1 MSAWFQLALICKAHQ
16 DPIATNGHLFPW
28 NKVRL
33 PDKIVPV
40 HYDLRIH
47 PNLTS
52 LNFTGTVKIE
62 VLVKEETSFV
72 ILHSKDLE
80 ITGATIIPEED
91 LETDSLGKNV
101 SVLEYPSH
109 EQIALQAAEPL
120 AAHRKYRLCIEF
132 RASLAE
138 GFDGFYKSTYRTV
151 DGEKRILATTDFEPT
166 AARMAFPCFDEPS
179 FKATFSIKISRERQ
193 HLALS
198 NMPKIMTLELE
209 GGLLE
214 DHFDKSVKMSTYL
227 VAYIVCDFR
236 AVSAVTSSGIKISV
250 YAVPEKWNQTHYA
263 LEVAV
268 KMLEFYEHYF
278 NISYPLPKQD
288 LVAIPDFQSGA
299 MENWGLI
306 TYRETS
312 LLYDP
317 QTSCDADK
325 LWITKVIGHELAHQ
339 WFGNLVTMEW
349 WNDIWLNEG
358 FARYMERVSV
368 NSTYPDIQIWFGN
381 LVTMEWW
388 NDIWLNE
395 GFARYMERVS
405 VNSTYPDIQIDDY
418 FLNVCFGAMARDSLN
433 SSHPI
438 TNPAETPTQIMEM
451 FDAVSYDKGACVLN
465 MLKDFLTEDVF
476 QNGVIR
482 YLRRYSY
489 KNAKSDDLW
498 DSMANYHHAE
508 EHMHLKE
515 MMDTWTLQ
523 MGIPLVVVERSG
535 KQVRIRQ
542 ERFLKGVLQE
552 DPEWAA
558 LQSGYLWHVPLTYFT
573 SGSGSVGRHLLRTKS
588 DTIEL
593 EGEVSWVKFNAD
605 MNGYYVVHYEGDGW
619 DSLIHLLDRNHT
631 ALSHKDRTNLIHNAF
646 QLVSV
651 GRLSLDR
658 ALDLTSYL
666 RQESENIPLL
676 QGVGFLEVLYRMMER
691 RGISD
696 VAEGLK
702 VYTFFTFYLPATG
715 TNPPVACLPT
725 DVLRTVY
732 LIGAQTSEGWN
743 QLLEYYRVSM
753 SATEK
758 NKILS
763 ALTQSRDTDKLTKL
777 INLSMEG
784 EVIRTQD
791 LAAVI
796 ATISR
801 NPAGQ
806 ALAWN
811 FVRNNWSKLLEKLIN
826 LSMEGEVIR
835 TQDLAAVIAT
845 ISRNPAG
852 QALAWNFVRNN
863 WSKLLENSA
872 IAVNL
877 HVPVSERASLP
888 RNMIENSMFEEEPD
902 VVDLAK
908 EPSTYPL
915 EPDDVVYE
923 PRSSRLL
930 VRGLGENELDEEE
943 EDYESS
949 ARLLGMSFMNRSSS
963 LRSNSSPYGGQVAGR
978 ACSFPSAR
986 SLLVGAFVLV
996 VVASV
1001 AMVIYFLPKCTFTK
1015 EGCHKANQSMALIY
1029 PIASKGHLF
1038 PWTSMRLPRAVIP
1051 VHYDLTLQP
1060 NLTTMKFTGS
1070 VTITVKVN
1078 EDTKNVVLHSSGLD
1092 ISKISIRP
1100 VGENQ
1105 PKPAQYVEY
1114 HPWQQIAVQCPETLQ
1129 KGRSYDLK
1137 LEYSANLSD
1146 SYYGFYKSSYR
1157 DKYGEQRW
1165 LAATQ
1170 FEPLAARM
1178 AFPCFDEPAFKA
1190 TFLIKI
1196 NRDKEYI
1203 SLSNMPK
1210 NKTTLV
1216 SGGFYQDVFDKSVTM
1231 STYLVAFIVA
1241 DFKNISMEANG
1252 TQVSVY
1258 AVPDKLDQVNHAL
1271 ETAIKLLGFYNCYFH
1286 MPYPLQKLDLVAI
1299 PDFQAG
1305 AMENWGLITFRET
1318 SLLYENTSSLLDKQL
1333 VTIVIA
1339 HELAH
1344 QWFGNLVTMEW
1355 WNDLWLNEG
1364 FATFMEYM
1372 SIERIFPDLNVWFG
1386 NLVTM
1391 EWWNDLWLNEG
1402 FATFMEY
1409 MSIERIFP
1417 DLNVWFGNVVT
1428 MEWWNDLWLNE
1439 GFATFMEYM
1448 SIERIFP
1455 DLNVGDD
1462 FLAMR
1467 FRAMGK
1473 DSLNSS
1479 HPITNQVATA
1489 EQVEEMFDSVSYE
1502 KGASILL
1509 MLKSSLTEEQ
1519 FQNGVAHYLSQH
1531 KNANTQSEDL
1541 WASMSQITEKANI
1554 TELMKSWTLQK
1565 GFPLVTVTRNGT
1577 KMTLQQERFL
1587 LSVDNSSSSSSSYL
1601 WQVPL
1606 TSINS
1611 SCSNASSCKSVILLK
1626 EQSAT
1631 IYVPE
1636 EVQWVKFNIDMEGFY
1651 MVHYGEDGW
1660 RDLIIL
1666 LKSNHSA
1673 LSYQDRASL
1682 ISDIFG
1688 LARLGKV
1695 SIQQV
1700 LNLTRYLVNET
1711 STPPVTEALLQLKHI
1726 YRLLDK
1732 RGLLQLTARMK
1743 TYILELFEKL
1753 IANQSWNEEVSITQQ
1768 KLRSSLLGTACSYN
1782 HKICIEKAKNIF
1794 LNWTKSPANASI
1806 PADLM
1811 RTVFTVGI
1819 RHCDGWDSVL
1829 EAYSNSSFEAE
1840 REKMLQALASSADI
1854 RKLIWLMQTSLN
1866 GEVVRTQELPL
1877 VLTTISKNFEG
1888 HLYAWGFVK
1897 ENWDKIIT
1905 KFNLGSFAIHNIVM
1919 GTTSEFSTQA
1929 HLFEVKNFFG
1939 SLKDKGSQLRSVRE
1953 AVETIQ
1959 LNIQW
1964 MDRNVEALSH
1974 SL

>member
-1 MSAWFQLALICKAHQ
+1 MES
-16 DPIATNGHLFPW
+16 
-28 NKVRL
+28 
-33 PDKIVPV
+33 
-40 HYDLRIH
+40 
-47 PNLTS
+47 
-52 LNFTGTVKIE
+52 
-62 VLVKEETSFV
+62 
-72 ILHSKDLE
+72 
-80 ITGATIIPEED
+80 
-91 LETDSLGKNV
+91 
-101 SVLEYPSH
+101 
-109 EQIALQAAEPL
+109 
-120 AAHRKYRLCIEF
+120 
-132 RASLAE
+132 
-138 GFDGFYKSTYRTV
+138 
-151 DGEKRILATTDFEPT
+151 
-166 AARMAFPCFDEPS
+166 
-179 FKATFSIKISRERQ
+179 
-193 HLALS
+193 
-198 NMPKIMTLELE
+198 
-209 GGLLE
+209 
-214 DHFDKSVKMSTYL
+214 
-227 VAYIVCDFR
+227 
-236 AVSAVTSSGIKISV
+236 
-250 YAVPEKWNQTHYA
+250 
-263 LEVAV
+263 
-268 KMLEFYEHYF
+268 
-278 NISYPLPKQD
+278 
-288 LVAIPDFQSGA
+288 FQS
-299 MENWGLI
+299 
-306 TYRETS
+306 
-312 LLYDP
+312 
-317 QTSCDADK
+317 
-325 LWITKVIGHELAHQ
+325 
-339 WFGNLVTMEW
+339 
-349 WNDIWLNEG
+349 
-358 FARYMERVSV
+358 
-368 NSTYPDIQIWFGN
+368 
-381 LVTMEWW
+381 
-388 NDIWLNE
+388 
-395 GFARYMERVS
+395 
-405 VNSTYPDIQIDDY
+405 
-418 FLNVCFGAMARDSLN
+418 
-433 SSHPI
+433 
-438 TNPAETPTQIMEM
+438 
-451 FDAVSYDKGACVLN
+451 
-465 MLKDFLTEDVF
+465 
-476 QNGVIR
+476 
-482 YLRRYSY
+482 
-489 KNAKSDDLW
+489 
-498 DSMANYHHAE
+498 
-508 EHMHLKE
+508 
-515 MMDTWTLQ
+515 
-523 MGIPLVVVERSG
+523 
-535 KQVRIRQ
+535 
-542 ERFLKGVLQE
+542 
-552 DPEWAA
+552 
-558 LQSGYLWHVPLTYFT
+558 
-573 SGSGSVGRHLLRTKS
+573 
-588 DTIEL
+588 
-593 EGEVSWVKFNAD
+593 
-605 MNGYYVVHYEGDGW
+605 
-619 DSLIHLLDRNHT
+619 
-631 ALSHKDRTNLIHNAF
+631 LS
-646 QLVSV
+646 
-651 GRLSLDR
+651 
-658 ALDLTSYL
+658 
-666 RQESENIPLL
+666 E
-676 QGVGFLEVLYRMMER
+676 
-691 RGISD
+691 
-696 VAEGLK
+696 
-702 VYTFFTFYLPATG
+702 
-715 TNPPVACLPT
+715 C
-725 DVLRTVY
+725 
-732 LIGAQTSEGWN
+732 
-743 QLLEYYRVSM
+743 
-753 SATEK
+753 
-758 NKILS
+758 
-763 ALTQSRDTDKLTKL
+763 
-777 INLSMEG
+777 
-784 EVIRTQD
+784 
-791 LAAVI
+791 
-796 ATISR
+796 
-801 NPAGQ
+801 
-806 ALAWN
+806 
-811 FVRNNWSKLLEKLIN
+811 
-826 LSMEGEVIR
+826 
-835 TQDLAAVIAT
+835 
-845 ISRNPAG
+845 
-852 QALAWNFVRNN
+852 
-863 WSKLLENSA
+863 
-872 IAVNL
+872 
-877 HVPVSERASLP
+877 ASLP

-908 EPSTYPL
+908 EPTTYPL

-1029 PIASKGHLF
+1029 PIASKGQLF
-1038 PWTSMRLPRAVIP
+1038 PWTSMRLPRAVSP

-1100 VGENQ
+1100 VKENQ

-1157 DKYGEQRW
+1157 DKDGEQRW

-1210 NKTTLV
+1210 NKTILV

-1252 TQVSVY
+1252 TLVSVY

-1271 ETAIKLLGFYNCYFH
+1271 ETAIKLLDFYNCYFQ

-1318 SLLYENTSSLLDKQL
+1318 SLMYDNTSSLLDKQL

-1344 QWFGNLVTMEW
+1344 QWFGNL
-1355 WNDLWLNEG
+1355 
-1364 FATFMEYM
+1364 
-1372 SIERIFPDLNVWFG
+1372 
-1386 NLVTM
+1386 
-1391 EWWNDLWLNEG
+1391 
-1402 FATFMEY
+1402 
-1409 MSIERIFP
+1409 
-1417 DLNVWFGNVVT
+1417 VT

-1509 MLKSSLTEEQ
+1509 MLKSLLTEEQ
-1519 FQNGVAHYLSQH
+1519 FQKGVVHYLRQH

-1541 WASMSQITEKANI
+1541 WASMSQFTKKANI

-1587 LSVDNSSSSSSSYL
+1587 LSVANSSSSSSSYL

-1700 LNLTRYLVNET
+1700 LNLTCYLVNET
-1711 STPPVTEALLQLKHI
+1711 STPPVTEALLQLNHI

-1743 TYILELFEKL
+1743 AYILELFEKL

-1782 HKICIEKAKNIF
+1782 HEICIEKAKNIF
-1794 LNWTKSPANASI
+1794 LNWTKSPANVSI

-1829 EAYSNSSFEAE
+1829 VAYSNSSFEAE

-1866 GEVVRTQELPL
+1866 GEDVRTQELPL
-1877 VLTTISKNFEG
+1877 ILTTISKNFEG

-1897 ENWDKIIT
+1897 ENWDKIIK